1 MTGQR
6 EETESWVRLQRRAA
20 LIAIL
25 VLALIVAPFLI
36 GLALLNWAIVFRGD
50 DWSVNLQDPGVPEVA
65 AGLAALI
72 VLALLIRALVFW
84 MLGLW
89 PRYED

>member
-1 MTGQR
+1 
-6 EETESWVRLQRRAA
+6 
-20 LIAIL
+20 
-25 VLALIVAPFLI
+25 
-36 GLALLNWAIVFRGD
+36 VFRGE
-50 DWSVNLQDPGVPEVA
+50 DWSVNLQDPGIPEVA
-65 AGLAALI
+65 AGLAGLI